1 MSHSPTRQSA
11 FTLIEMLV
19 ALAIFGLVA
28 GGMARLMLN
37 FVMLRANT
45 DARVRIRQQGNN
57 ALDRVEYVVRNGVT
71 LPNVCEG
78 PRELVANK
86 NGCMY
91 SSDGCQSGPFAVL
104 KANILPPS
112 TGATP
117 SIFFERVEIGVN
129 NKEIVYFD
137 KKSGGW
143 PRDKRHIAGDGFSS
157 SSFSNGV
164 RLTDSKVNAAISSK
178 PFVVPETGTNR
189 LTFACRYDPFTEG
202 YIVSVNFTIEY
213 GHQTRSGGDQVLT
226 EKFSREIAVRNTAA
240 RFEQ

>member
-19 ALAIFGLVA
+19 ALAIFGLMA
-28 GGMARLMLN
+28 GGMARLMLS

-91 SSDGCQSGPFAVL
+91 SSGGCQSGPFAVL
-104 KANILPPS
+104 KANILPPN

-117 SIFFERVEIGVN
+117 SIFFERVEIGVK

-137 KKSGGW
+137 KKSSGWDAGGSSCAN
-143 PRDKRHIAGDGFSS
+143 RHCEGDGFSH
-157 SSFSNGV
+157 SFANCV
-164 RLTDSKVNAAISSK
+164 RLTDSKANAAISSK
-178 PFVVPETGTNR
+178 AFEVQD
-189 LTFACRYDPFTEG
+189 LQFACRYDPFTEG